1 MMEKLMIHLMKISK
15 TTNRRSAGDLGYGV
29 GPINFWVCLVLLLVH
44 AGLLDTWLAPVRAC
58 FNVLLIFCLWTE
70 SGFTHWFGYCY
81 APKTSCLLN
90 E

>member
-1 MMEKLMIHLMKISK
+1 MTKLMIHLMRINKA
-15 TTNRRSAGDLGYGV
+15 TNRRMAGDLGFGV

-58 FNVLLIFCLWTE
+58 FNVLLIFCLWTD
-70 SGFTHWFGYCY
+70 SGFTHWFEYCY
-81 APKTSCLLN
+81 APKTFGVLN

>member
-1 MMEKLMIHLMKISK
+1 MTKLMIHLMRINKA
-15 TTNRRSAGDLGYGV
+15 TNRRMAGDLGFGV
-29 GPINFWVCLVLLLVH
+29 DPINFWVCSVLLLVH

-58 FNVLLIFCLWTE
+58 FNVLLIFCLWTD

-81 APKTSCLLN
+81 APKTSGVLN

>member
-1 MMEKLMIHLMKISK
+1 MKKLMIYLMRINKA
-15 TTNRRSAGDLGYGV
+15 TNRRMADDLGFGV
-29 GPINFWVCLVLLLVH
+29 GPINFWVCSVLLLVH

-58 FNVLLIFCLWTE
+58 FNVLLIFCLWTD

-81 APKTSCLLN
+81 GPKTSSLLN

>member
-1 MMEKLMIHLMKISK
+1 MTRLMIHPMKISK
-15 TTNRRSAGDLGYGV
+15 TNNKRTTGDLGSGV
-29 GPINFWVCLVLLLVH
+29 GPINFWVGLVLLLTR

-70 SGFTHWFGYCY
+70 SGFTHWSGYCS
-81 APKTSCLLN
+81 ASKTSYLLN